1 QALHDEL
8 FPVVPS
14 DFHSTFLSATADQRL
29 RVLTGVREVMGAGL
43 GAFLPKYR
51 IRSATFIAK
60 RPNSQRG
67 LLPFHR
73 DAWLTDH
80 RRVPA
85 PSVWCPLVDV
95 GPGNG
100 CMRVIPCSHRIFPD
114 PYPMNGNAAVDQ
126 PGDEFVRDVPMRAGT
141 ALVYDTRLVHGTGE
155 NLTNRLR
162 V

>member
-1 QALHDEL
+1 MTEQGASQKILDASAGRTFADEDTEREFASRGYVVLPLLGATGIETLQALHDEL

-43 GAFLPKYR
+43 GAFLPIYR

-100 CMRVIPCSHRIFPD
+100 CMRVIPC
-114 PYPMNGNAAVDQ
+114 
-126 PGDEFVRDVPMRAGT
+126 
-141 ALVYDTRLVHGTGE
+141 
-155 NLTNRLR
+155 
-162 V
+162 